1 MKTFIVKFSDEII
14 AASEEEAY
22 AELLKYLREV
32 IQYEDLTAFDFQEKQ
47 LTMNL

>member
-14 AASEEEAY
+14 ATSEEEAY

-32 IQYEDLTAFDFQEKQ
+32 IKFEDVTAFDFKEKQ
-47 LTMNL
+47 